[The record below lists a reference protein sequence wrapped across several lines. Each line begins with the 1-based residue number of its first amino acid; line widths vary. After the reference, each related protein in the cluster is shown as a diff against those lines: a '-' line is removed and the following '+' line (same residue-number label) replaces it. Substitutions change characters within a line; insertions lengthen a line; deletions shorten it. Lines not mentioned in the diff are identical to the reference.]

1 MAPCTHPG
9 TSREVNEARRPHTCS
24 RPCAF
29 EETTKS
35 EKKKHTKKSAPP
47 KTHHEIH
54 SSPATATTSRRFAT
68 KHVPRV
74 RPYSSASIDSGFVK
88 IGFLQLSQSVKT
100 TNVTHTL
107 TDTQTDQT
115 NFIKSWKTSAVST
128 TDWIIKTQPC
138 KLRGTSDTFV
148 RRAYSILRS
157 ISFIIWFLWTKPTIW
172 LLIPGTQFH
181 KRKKKI
187 VRACSLFYPYEGYR
201 SVTPLDSAR
210 VNRTIFHNHSVHWYY
225 ITLIR
230 VGIILI
236 TILM

>member
-1 MAPCTHPG
+1 MRQDSLILAAG
-9 TSREVNEARRPHTCS
+9 RVRS
-24 RPCAF
+24 
-29 EETTKS
+29 
-35 EKKKHTKKSAPP
+35 KKKKIEKQKTQKKNAPP

-88 IGFLQLSQSVKT
+88 IGFVQLSQSVKT

-181 KRKKKI
+181 KRKKKNRSS
-187 VRACSLFYPYEGYR
+187 VFFVLSLWR
-201 SVTPLDSAR
+201 
-210 VNRTIFHNHSVHWYY
+210 I
-225 ITLIR
+225 
-230 VGIILI
+230 
-236 TILM
+236 